1 MPDRRRHV
9 STLLLLA
16 VGVLAIDQLTKVW
29 AVSSLTVGER
39 SPLLGDL
46 LGLSLVRNAGAAFSV
61 ATGMTW
67 VFTLAAIAV
76 SVVVL
81 RVAHRLGSRGWTA
94 ALGLLLGGALG
105 NLIDRLFR
113 EPGFARGH
121 VVDFIAYGDWFVGN
135 VADIA
140 IVGSAVLIAILGM
153 RGIGLDGTRAG
164 AGADQGARAESEPDT
179 AADDAR

>member
-1 MPDRRRHV
+1 MRKQRRYV

-16 VGVLAIDQLTKVW
+16 MGVLLIDQLTKVW
-29 AVSSLTVGER
+29 AVASLTAGER
-39 SPLLGDL
+39 TALLGDL
-46 LGLSLVRNAGAAFSV
+46 LGLALVRNPGAAFGV

-67 VFTLAAIAV
+67 VFTLAAIVV
-76 SVVVL
+76 SAVVL
-81 RVAHRLGSRGWTA
+81 RVASRIGSRGWTA

-135 VADIA
+135 FADIA
-140 IVGSAVLIAILGM
+140 IVGSAVLIAVLGM

-164 AGADQGARAESEPDT
+164 TEHAEAGAEPGGPP
-179 AADDAR
+179 ADDTP

>member
-1 MPDRRRHV
+1 MQKRRRYV

-16 VGVLAIDQLTKVW
+16 MGVLLIDQLTKVW
-29 AVSSLTVGER
+29 AVASLTAGER
-39 SPLLGDL
+39 TALLGDL
-46 LGLSLVRNAGAAFSV
+46 LGLALVRNPGAAFGV

-67 VFTLAAIAV
+67 VFTLAAIVV
-76 SVVVL
+76 SAVVL
-81 RVAHRLGSRGWTA
+81 RVANRIGSRGWTA

-105 NLIDRLFR
+105 NLMDRLFR

-135 VADIA
+135 FADIA
-140 IVGSAVLIAILGM
+140 IVGSAVLIAVLGM

-164 AGADQGARAESEPDT
+164 QPERAEAGAEPGDPP
-179 AADDAR
+179 ADDAP